1 MSNQAIVHI
10 VNGGGTRT
18 ISRLCAQWNYITR
31 KGAITLKRS
40 ERYAPATLPYNEFDA
55 WARGWHA
62 GAATYDIA
70 GPHSE
75 SPHDVTSHIVVSFP
89 EGTSDGAAEDAGR
102 DWAREMFQP
111 DINDPDNAG
120 LPDRDLLQYDYV
132 TALHRDTR
140 HPHLHIIVRRRPIDG
155 YLDEH
160 SVVRRPLLYIYGA
173 ENGTDPAA
181 RSRMNCDNMRRVM
194 ARVAHRHDIVLE
206 AAQHGHG
213 GITMGQHHQQQRDD
227 QRRVII
233 RSHDENGYVEAG
245 PDNGGRPPGPP
256 PGSSGHGPG
265 NGPWVPPTVAGPSN
279 AGGGSGSNRQ
289 PHHQAAPS
297 GQAGGGSGGD
307 AGTEVEE
314 DNRRRQE
321 NPQPDRDPA
330 ANADMDIDGDYDMP
344 DLGDDDNDSLYR
356 EPTPNPSGAAG
367 GDDGPAPSSP
377 PIDAERREAA
387 EEFRTARRAAARR
400 GNANPRGEDP
410 GAAAGPAR
418 AGDGQGDGLAPS
430 GPAGAAAGHR
440 RRHATEA
447 ERLHDG
453 EPPLQPG
460 RTRQDVRRHRE
471 EEVRQEIMGPR
482 PQRDARLRDTPARQ
496 EREERVRQAIA
507 DLDAPSRSRRPHGN
521 RPDDRGRT
529 R

>member
-18 ISRLCAQWNYITR
+18 ISRLCAQWDYITR

-40 ERYAPATLPYNEFDA
+40 ERYAPATLPYSEFNA

-70 GPHSE
+70 APHSE
-75 SPHDVTSHIVVSFP
+75 SPHDVTTHIVVSFP
-89 EGTSDGAAEDAGR
+89 EGTSDEAAEAAGR

-111 DINDPDNAG
+111 DINDPENAG

-194 ARVAHRHDIVLE
+194 ARVAHTHGIPLQ

-213 GITMGQHHQQQRDD
+213 GITMGQHHQQQRED

-245 PDNGGRPPGPP
+245 PDNGGQPPGPQ
-256 PGSSGHGPG
+256 PGSSGPRPG
-265 NGPWVPPTVAGPSN
+265 DGQWVPPTVAGPSN
-279 AGGGSGSNRQ
+279 NAGGSRSYGQ
-289 PHHQAAPS
+289 PHRQAAPTD
-297 GQAGGGSGGD
+297 QAGGGSGGG

-314 DNRRRQE
+314 DNRRRHE
-321 NPQPDRDPA
+321 DVRPDRDQASQSDNA
-330 ANADMDIDGDYDMP
+330 ADGHDDMP
-344 DLGDDDNDSLYR
+344 NLDDGDDDDSLYR
-356 EPTPNPSGAAG
+356 DPTPNPPGTAG
-367 GDDGPAPSSP
+367 GGDGRATNPSAIDDGRRNAPE
-377 PIDAERREAA
+377 D
-387 EEFRTARRAAARR
+387 FRAARRSAARR
-400 GNANPRGEDP
+400 GNESPREEDHG
-410 GAAAGPAR
+410 GADGHAP
-418 AGDGQGDGLAPS
+418 AGDGSGNDLAPG
-430 GPAGAAAGHR
+430 GPAGGVTGR
-440 RRHATEA
+440 PRATEA
-447 ERLHDG
+447 ERLHEG

-460 RTRQDVRRHRE
+460 RTRGDARRHRE
-471 EEVRQEIMGPR
+471 DEVRQGIMGPR
-482 PQRDARLRDTPARQ
+482 PHRDSRLRDTAARQ

-507 DLDAPSRSRRPHGN
+507 DLDAPAGSRGPRRD
-521 RPDDRGRT
+521 RPGDRGRT